1 MAQEPQVVT
10 DPSSYCR
17 QIETYL
23 CQKNEGHLIRI
34 VGPAFEQVCGWA
46 ERGVPL
52 KIAFRGIDRYCER
65 HAAKRGRRRP
75 VRIEFCEADILD
87 AFDDWRRAL
96 GVVTA
101 SDDGESAAPA
111 AGRKGALATHIERVV
126 ARLDAVSSS
135 SGLARS
141 ARFREVVES
150 TRRELTSMGA
160 DARSARGDARARLV
174 ERLASLDADLLA
186 AAVAEVDNGL
196 AAELKQEADT
206 ELAPFGPRMSPDVR
220 DAAWQAAYGRLVREA
235 MGVPVLAYE

>member
-1 MAQEPQVVT
+1 MAQESQVVT
-10 DPSSYCR
+10 DPATYCR

-23 CQKNEGHLIRI
+23 CQKNQGHLIRI

-96 GVVTA
+96 GVVTTTDA
-101 SDDGESAAPA
+101 GENDAPA
-111 AGRKGALATHIERVV
+111 AGRKSSLAAHIERAV
-126 ARLDAVSSS
+126 ARLEIGSASPS
-135 SGLARS
+135 RS
-141 ARFREVVES
+141 PRFREVVES
-150 TRRELTSMGA
+150 VRRELVAMSA
-160 DARSARGDARARLV
+160 DARTVRGDARARLV
-174 ERLASLDADLLA
+174 ERLASLDGELLA
-186 AAVAEVDNGL
+186 AASSEVDDRL

-206 ELAPFGPRMSPDVR
+206 ELAPFGARMSPGVR
-220 DAAWQAAYGRLVREA
+220 EAAWLAAYGRLVREA
-235 MGVPVLAYE
+235 IGVPVLAYES